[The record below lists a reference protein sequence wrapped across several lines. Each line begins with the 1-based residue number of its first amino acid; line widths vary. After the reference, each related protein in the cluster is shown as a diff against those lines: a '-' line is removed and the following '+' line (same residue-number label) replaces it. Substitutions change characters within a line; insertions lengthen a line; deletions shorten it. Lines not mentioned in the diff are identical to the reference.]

1 MFSFFKRKKIQK
13 QTYPMKAASTS
24 GSVGVRKSLNSNFTE
39 SRVYDDS
46 SDILSAVVTAQIVN
60 DIMTPDPVYVSTD
73 SGYSSSSSDYGS
85 SSSDYSGGGGDFGG
99 GGSSGDW

>member
-13 QTYPMKAASTS
+13 QTYLMKAASTS

-39 SRVYDDS
+39 SRVYNDDS
-46 SDILSAVVTAQIVN
+46 SDIMNSVVTATVIN
-60 DIMTPDPVYVSTD
+60 EIMTPDPVYISTD
-73 SGYSSSSSDYGS
+73 SGYSS